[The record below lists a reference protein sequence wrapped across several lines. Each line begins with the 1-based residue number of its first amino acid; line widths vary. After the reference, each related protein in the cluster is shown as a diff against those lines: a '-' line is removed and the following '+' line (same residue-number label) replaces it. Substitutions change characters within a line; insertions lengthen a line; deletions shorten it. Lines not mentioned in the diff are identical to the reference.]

1 MDFTRNK
8 IQFAI
13 TDLGGGKLGEKI
25 PMHVHAK
32 DCYELHFVIEGKG
45 TLIADGREIELK
57 KNDFFINFLALK
69 IPPDVYSTSRGLFFY
84 CPFFTDLFI
93 MHYTLFI
100 FYLDNLIFLIL
111 LNGSLSFYFLHF
123 LYKLSL

>member
-45 TLIADGREIELK
+45 TLIADGR
-57 KNDFFINFLALK
+57 
-69 IPPDVYSTSRGLFFY
+69 
-84 CPFFTDLFI
+84 
-93 MHYTLFI
+93 
-100 FYLDNLIFLIL
+100 
-111 LNGSLSFYFLHF
+111 
-123 LYKLSL
+123 

>member
-69 IPPDVYSTSRGLFFY
+69 IPPDVYILHQEGSFFY
-84 CPFFTDLFI
+84 CPFFTDLFKI
-93 MHYTLFI
+93 
-100 FYLDNLIFLIL
+100 
-111 LNGSLSFYFLHF
+111 
-123 LYKLSL
+123 

>member
-69 IPPDVYSTSRGLFFY
+69 IPPDVYSTSRGLFSY
-84 CPFFTDLFI
+84 CPFFTDLFKI
-93 MHYTLFI
+93 
-100 FYLDNLIFLIL
+100 
-111 LNGSLSFYFLHF
+111 
-123 LYKLSL
+123 

>member
-57 KNDFFINFLALK
+57 KNDFFINFLALQ
-69 IPPDVYSTSRGLFFY
+69 IPPDVYSTSRGLFFFFS
-84 CPFFTDLFI
+84 FFTDLFKI
-93 MHYTLFI
+93 
-100 FYLDNLIFLIL
+100 
-111 LNGSLSFYFLHF
+111 
-123 LYKLSL
+123 

>member
-69 IPPDVYSTSRGLFFY
+69 IPPDVYSTSRGLFSIVHFY
-84 CPFFTDLFI
+84 GLVQ
-93 MHYTLFI
+93 
-100 FYLDNLIFLIL
+100 NLIP
-111 LNGSLSFYFLHF
+111 SF
-123 LYKLSL
+123 LYVLSLLGLYKKFKKCFLKSLIS

>member
-1 MDFTRNK
+1 MDFIWNK
-8 IQFAI
+8 IQFVI

-32 DCYELHFVIEGKG
+32 GCYELHFITEGKG

-84 CPFFTDLFI
+84 YPFFTDLFKI
-93 MHYTLFI
+93 E
-100 FYLDNLIFLIL
+100 
-111 LNGSLSFYFLHF
+111 LHPF
-123 LYKLSL
+123 CVSYHF

>member
-69 IPPDVYSTSRGLFFY
+69 IPLDVYSTSRGI
-84 CPFFTDLFI
+84 FI
-93 MHYTLFI
+93 
-100 FYLDNLIFLIL
+100 
-111 LNGSLSFYFLHF
+111 LSVLRTYF
-123 LYKLSL
+123 KKIKPCS

>member
-1 MDFTRNK
+1 MDFIWNK
-8 IQFAI
+8 IQFVI

-32 DCYELHFVIEGKG
+32 GCYELHFVIEGKG

-69 IPPDVYSTSRGLFFY
+69 FPPDVYYTSGGFFFY
-84 CPFFTDLFI
+84 CPFFTDLFKI
-93 MHYTLFI
+93 E
-100 FYLDNLIFLIL
+100 
-111 LNGSLSFYFLHF
+111 LHPF
-123 LYKLSL
+123 CMSYHF

>member
-25 PMHVHAK
+25 PMHVNAK
-32 DCYELHFVIEGKG
+32 GCYELHFVTEGKG

-84 CPFFTDLFI
+84 CPFFTDLFKI
-93 MHYTLFI
+93 QFH
-100 FYLDNLIFLIL
+100 
-111 LNGSLSFYFLHF
+111 HF
-123 LYKLSL
+123 CMSYHF

>member
-1 MDFTRNK
+1 MDFIWNK

-13 TDLGGGKLGEKI
+13 TDLGGGKLGKKI

-32 DCYELHFVIEGKG
+32 GCYELHFVTEGKG

-69 IPPDVYSTSRGLFFY
+69 IPPDVYSTSRGLFSY
-84 CPFFTDLFI
+84 CPFFTDLFKI
-93 MHYTLFI
+93 
-100 FYLDNLIFLIL
+100 
-111 LNGSLSFYFLHF
+111 
-123 LYKLSL
+123 

>member
-1 MDFTRNK
+1 MDFIWNK

-32 DCYELHFVIEGKG
+32 GCYELQF
-45 TLIADGREIELK
+45 IADGREIELK

-84 CPFFTDLFI
+84 CPFFTDLFKI
-93 MHYTLFI
+93 E
-100 FYLDNLIFLIL
+100 
-111 LNGSLSFYFLHF
+111 LHPF
-123 LYKLSL
+123 CMSYHF

>member
-1 MDFTRNK
+1 MDFIWNK

-13 TDLGGGKLGEKI
+13 TDLDGGKLGEKI

-32 DCYELHFVIEGKG
+32 GCYELHFVTEGKG

-57 KNDFFINFLALK
+57 KTIFSLISWHKNSLLMYILHQEG
-69 IPPDVYSTSRGLFFY
+69 SFFY

-93 MHYTLFI
+93 IKRSIYVVRFC
-100 FYLDNLIFLIL
+100 YC
-111 LNGSLSFYFLHF
+111 LNHSP
-123 LYKLSL
+123 

>member
-84 CPFFTDLFI
+84 CPFFYGLVQ
-93 MHYTLFI
+93 
-100 FYLDNLIFLIL
+100 NLIP
-111 LNGSLSFYFLHF
+111 SF
-123 LYKLSL
+123 LYVLSLLGLYKKFKKCFLKSLIS

>member
-1 MDFTRNK
+1 MDFIWNK

-32 DCYELHFVIEGKG
+32 GCYELHFVTEGKG

-84 CPFFTDLFI
+84 CSFFTDLFKI
-93 MHYTLFI
+93 E
-100 FYLDNLIFLIL
+100 
-111 LNGSLSFYFLHF
+111 LHPF
-123 LYKLSL
+123 CMSYHF

>member
-69 IPPDVYSTSRGLFFY
+69 IPPDVYSTSRGIFSIVLFLQT
-84 CPFFTDLFI
+84 CSNLF
-93 MHYTLFI
+93 HSFLLYRFI
-100 FYLDNLIFLIL
+100 E
-111 LNGSLSFYFLHF
+111 LS
-123 LYKLSL
+123 KSIIC

>member
-57 KNDFFINFLALK
+57 NNGVEIQWRYTDSNDWIKLIDLES
-69 IPPDVYSTSRGLFFY
+69 IRGPAGETPEFE
-84 CPFFTDLFI
+84 I
-93 MHYTLFI
+93 REGH
-100 FYLDNLIFLIL
+100 
-111 LNGSLSFYFLHF
+111 
-123 LYKLSL
+123 LYAIYQND

>member
-1 MDFTRNK
+1 MDFIWNK

-13 TDLGGGKLGEKI
+13 TDLDGGKLGEKI

-32 DCYELHFVIEGKG
+32 GCYELHFVTEGKG

-69 IPPDVYSTSRGLFFY
+69 IPPDVYSTSRGLFF
-84 CPFFTDLFI
+84 L
-93 MHYTLFI
+93 LSI
-100 FYLDNLIFLIL
+100 FYGLAQNLIPSFLCV
-111 LNGSLSFYFLHF
+111 
-123 LYKLSL
+123 LSLLGLYENFKKCFLKSLIS

>member
-84 CPFFTDLFI
+84 YPFFTDL
-93 MHYTLFI
+93 
-100 FYLDNLIFLIL
+100 LIVFLE
-111 LNGSLSFYFLHF
+111 FKKHF
-123 LYKLSL
+123 LQINFDVL